1 MLSYNQYYEEI
12 SMTNMSNKFE
22 ADTGKILDIV
32 INSLYSEREIFLRE
46 LISNA
51 SDALDK
57 RKYLGLTDKNI
68 NNSSQAPEIKIEVNN
83 KDKILII
90 SDNGIGMNEDDLKSS
105 LGTIARSGT
114 KAFLEQIS
122 KNSKDKKTDMSMIG
136 QFGVGFYASFMV
148 ADSVEVVS
156 MKAGEDQG
164 WKWSSDGKSGFNL
177 EKTNKENVGTSI
189 TLKLKKDAKEFLE
202 ETRLQFIVRKYSDH
216 ISYPVKLF
224 EIDKKDAEEKTLN
237 EASALWTRP
246 AKEIKEEQYQEFFSH
261 IGAGFGKPLLTMH
274 NNTEGTISYTNLIC
288 IPSTRPFDLFNPDR
302 KSSLKLYINRVFITD
317 KCDALVPSY
326 LRFVKGLVDTQDID
340 LNVSREMLQNNPAVA
355 KISKSLVGKI
365 LKELKKVSEKNLDG
379 YENFWKEYG
388 AVLKEGLYEDAER
401 KETLLDLCRFSTN
414 ENDKPISLSEYLE
427 KMPDNQKDIYYISA
441 ETNAQALA
449 SPHLEGFKSKK
460 IPVLIMTDAIDQ
472 FWLPMIGSFKEKKFT
487 SITQG
492 KINLDDLNSKDKD
505 KKSDNKDQKEK
516 QDKEYVDLIAQ
527 LKVVLGEQV
536 KDIRLSSKL
545 TDSPVCLV
553 ADEGDMDIAMEQLMA
568 QRDTNYKGAP
578 RILEINGDHSL
589 IKNMKS
595 LISKKENNDLVN
607 DAGTLLFEQ
616 ARLMEGKMPADPA
629 QFSKIM
635 NQFLLK
641 AIPN

>member
-1 MLSYNQYYEEI
+1 MS
-12 SMTNMSNKFE
+12 NMSNQFE

-57 RKYLGLTDKNI
+57 RKYLSLTDKKI
-68 NNSSQAPEIKIEVNN
+68 AGSSEAPEIKIEINN
-83 KDKILII
+83 KEKTLTI
-90 SDNGIGMNEDDLKSS
+90 SDNGIGMNEEDLKSS

-122 KNSKDKKTDMSMIG
+122 KNSKEKKSDMSMIG

-148 ADSVEVVS
+148 ADNVQVVS
-156 MKAGEDQG
+156 KKAGEEQA
-164 WKWSSDGKSGFNL
+164 WKWFSDGKTGFNL
-177 EKTNKENVGTSI
+177 EKSNKDNIGTSI
-189 TLKLKKDAKEFLE
+189 TLSLKKDAKEFLG
-202 ETRLQFIVRKYSDH
+202 ETRVQFIVRKYSDH
-216 ISYPVKLF
+216 ISYPVKFL
-224 EIDKKDAEEKTLN
+224 EIDKKDAEVKTLN

-246 AKEIKEEQYQEFFSH
+246 TKEITEEQYQEFFSH
-261 IGAGFGKPLLTMH
+261 IGAGYGKPLLTMH
-274 NNTEGTISYTNLIC
+274 NNTEGTTSYTNLIC

-317 KCDALVPSY
+317 KCDALIPSY

-365 LKELKKVSEKNLDG
+365 IRELKKVSEKNKEG
-379 YENFWKEYG
+379 YNNFWKEYG

-401 KETLLDLCRFSTN
+401 KDNLLDLCRFSTN
-414 ENDKPISLSEYLE
+414 ESEDTISLAEYLE
-427 KMPDNQKDIYYISA
+427 KMPETQKDIYYIAA

-449 SPHLEGFKSKK
+449 SPHLEGFKSKN

-492 KINLDDLNSKDKD
+492 QINLDDLDAKTKD
-505 KKSDNKDQKEK
+505 KKPNDKEEKEK
-516 QDKEYVDLIAQ
+516 QDKQFVDLIAQ
-527 LKVVLGEQV
+527 LKVVLGDQV

-553 ADEGDMDIAMEQLMA
+553 ADDGDMDIAMEHLMA

-578 RILEINGDHSL
+578 RILEINGDHLL

-595 LISKKENNDLVN
+595 LIEKKDNNDLVS

-641 AIPN
+641 AIPV

>member
-1 MLSYNQYYEEI
+1 
-12 SMTNMSNKFE
+12 MTNMSNKFE

-46 LISNA
+46 LVSNA

-68 NNSSQAPEIKIEVNN
+68 NNSSDVSEIRIEVNN
-83 KDKILII
+83 KEKILTI
-90 SDNGIGMNEDDLKSS
+90 SDNGIGMNEEDLKSS

-114 KAFLEQIS
+114 KAFLEQVAS
-122 KNSKDKKTDMSMIG
+122 NTKDKKSDMSMIG

-156 MKAGEDQG
+156 KKAGEEQA
-164 WKWSSDGKSGFNL
+164 WKWSSDGKTGFDL
-177 EKTNKENVGTSI
+177 VKTDKETAGTSI

-202 ETRLQFIVRKYSDH
+202 ETRLQFVVRKYSDH
-216 ISYPVKLF
+216 ISYPVKLL

-246 AKEIKEEQYQEFFSH
+246 SKDITEEQYQEFFSH

-326 LRFVKGLVDTQDID
+326 LRFIKGLVDTQDID
-340 LNVSREMLQNNPAVA
+340 LNVSREMLQNNPAVS
-355 KISKSLVGKI
+355 KISKSLVGKV
-365 LKELKKVSEKNLDG
+365 LRELKKVSEKNIDG
-379 YENFWKEYG
+379 YKNFWKEYG

-414 ENDKPISLSEYLE
+414 ENDEIMSLSSYLE
-427 KMPDNQKDIYYISA
+427 KMTENQKDIYYISA
-441 ETNAQALA
+441 ETRSQALA
-449 SPHLEGFKSKK
+449 SPHLEGFKSKN

-472 FWLPMIGSFKEKKFT
+472 FWLPMIGSFKDKKFT

-492 KINLDDLNSKDKD
+492 QINLDDLDEKNKD
-505 KKSDNKDQKEK
+505 KKSENKDQKEK
-516 QDKEYVDLIAQ
+516 QGKEFVDLIAQ
-527 LKVVLGEQV
+527 MKVVLGEQV
-536 KDIRLSSKL
+536 KDIRLSSNL

-553 ADEGDMDIAMEQLMA
+553 ADDGDMDIAMEQLMA

-595 LISKKENNDLVN
+595 LLSKKENNDLVS

-616 ARLMEGKMPADPA
+616 ARLLEGKMPADPA

-641 AIPN
+641 AIPTQ

>member
-1 MLSYNQYYEEI
+1 
-12 SMTNMSNKFE
+12 MTNMNNKFE

-57 RKYLGLTDKNI
+57 RKYLGLTDKKI
-68 NNSSQAPEIKIEVNN
+68 ANSSETPEVIIEVDN
-83 KDKILII
+83 KEKTLTI
-90 SDNGIGMNEDDLKSS
+90 SDNGIGMNEEDLKSS

-122 KNSKDKKTDMSMIG
+122 KSNKDKKTDMSMIG

-148 ADSVEVVS
+148 ADDVEVIS
-156 MKAGEDQG
+156 KKAGNSQA
-164 WKWSSDGKSGFNL
+164 WKWSSDGKTGFNL
-177 EKTNKENVGTSI
+177 VKADKDNFGTSI
-189 TLKLKKDAKEFLE
+189 LLKLKKDAKEFLE

-216 ISYPVKLF
+216 ISYPVKLSQK
-224 EIDKKDAEEKTLN
+224 DKKDSEIKTLN

-246 AKEIKEEQYQEFFSH
+246 AKEIKDEQYQEFFSH

-317 KCDALVPSY
+317 KCDALIPSY
-326 LRFVKGLVDTQDID
+326 LRFIKGLVDTQDID

-365 LKELKKVSEKNLDG
+365 LRELKKVSEKDLDG
-379 YENFWKEYG
+379 YKNFWKEYG

-414 ENDKPISLSEYLE
+414 ESEDPISLSQYLE
-427 KMPDNQKDIYYISA
+427 KMPDTQKEIYYISA
-441 ETNAQALA
+441 ETSAQALA
-449 SPHLEGFKSKK
+449 SPHLEGFKSKN

-472 FWLPMIGSFKEKKFT
+472 FWLPMVGSFKEKKFT

-492 KINLDDLNSKDKD
+492 KINLDELDSKNKD
-505 KKSDNKDQKEK
+505 KKSNDYKDK

-527 LKVVLGEQV
+527 LKVVLGDQV

-568 QRDTNYKGAP
+568 QRDSNYKGAP

-595 LISKKENNDLVN
+595 LLSKKESNDLVS

-635 NQFLLK
+635 NQFFLK

>member
-1 MLSYNQYYEEI
+1 
-12 SMTNMSNKFE
+12 MTNMSNKFE

-46 LISNA
+46 LVSNA

-57 RKYLGLTDKNI
+57 RKYLGLTDKKI
-68 NNSSQAPEIKIEVNN
+68 NNSSDVSEIKIEVNN
-83 KDKILII
+83 KEKILTI
-90 SDNGIGMNEDDLKSS
+90 SDNGIGMNEEDLKSS

-114 KAFLEQIS
+114 KAFLEQVAG
-122 KNSKDKKTDMSMIG
+122 NTKDKKSDMSMIG

-156 MKAGEDQG
+156 KKAGEEQA
-164 WKWSSDGKSGFNL
+164 WKWSSDGKTGFDL
-177 EKTNKENVGTSI
+177 VKTDKETAGTSI

-202 ETRLQFIVRKYSDH
+202 ETRLQFVVRKYSDH
-216 ISYPVKLF
+216 ISYPVKLL

-246 AKEIKEEQYQEFFSH
+246 SKDITEEQYQEFFSH

-288 IPSTRPFDLFNPDR
+288 VPSTRPFDLFNPDR

-326 LRFVKGLVDTQDID
+326 LRFIKGLVDTQDID
-340 LNVSREMLQNNPAVA
+340 LNVSREMLQNNPAVS

-365 LKELKKVSEKNLDG
+365 LRELKKVSEKNVDG
-379 YENFWKEYG
+379 YKSFWKEYG

-414 ENDKPISLSEYLE
+414 ENDEIMSLSSYLE
-427 KMPDNQKDIYYISA
+427 KMPENQKDIYYISA
-441 ETNAQALA
+441 ETRSQALA
-449 SPHLEGFKSKK
+449 SPHLEGFKSKN

-472 FWLPMIGSFKEKKFT
+472 FWLPMIGSFKDKKFT

-492 KINLDDLNSKDKD
+492 QINLDDLD
-505 KKSDNKDQKEK
+505 KKNKDQKSENKDQKEK
-516 QDKEYVDLIAQ
+516 QDKEFVDLIAQ
-527 LKVVLGEQV
+527 MKVVLGEQV

-553 ADEGDMDIAMEQLMA
+553 ADDGDMDIAMEQLMA

-595 LISKKENNDLVN
+595 LLSKKENNDLVS

-616 ARLMEGKMPADPA
+616 ARLLEGKMPADPA

-635 NQFLLK
+635 NQFLIK
-641 AIPN
+641 AIPE

>member
-1 MLSYNQYYEEI
+1 
-12 SMTNMSNKFE
+12 MTNMSNKFE

-46 LISNA
+46 LVSNA

-57 RKYLGLTDKNI
+57 RKYLGLTDKKI
-68 NNSSQAPEIKIEVNN
+68 NNSSDVSEIKIEVNN
-83 KDKILII
+83 KEKILTI
-90 SDNGIGMNEDDLKSS
+90 SDNGIGMNEEDLKSS

-114 KAFLEQIS
+114 KAFLEQVAS
-122 KNSKDKKTDMSMIG
+122 NSKDKKSDMSMIG

-156 MKAGEDQG
+156 KKAGEEQA
-164 WKWSSDGKSGFNL
+164 WKWSSDGKTGFDL
-177 EKTNKENVGTSI
+177 VKTDKETAGTSI

-202 ETRLQFIVRKYSDH
+202 ETRLQFVVRKYSDH
-216 ISYPVKLF
+216 ISYPVKLL
-224 EIDKKDAEEKTLN
+224 EIDKKDAKEKTLN

-246 AKEIKEEQYQEFFSH
+246 SKDITEEQYQEFFSH

-326 LRFVKGLVDTQDID
+326 LRFIKGLVDTQDID
-340 LNVSREMLQNNPAVA
+340 LNVSREMLQNNPAVS

-365 LKELKKVSEKNLDG
+365 LRELKKVSEKNADG
-379 YENFWKEYG
+379 YKSFWKEYG

-414 ENDKPISLSEYLE
+414 ENDEIMSLSSYLE
-427 KMPDNQKDIYYISA
+427 KMPENQKDIYYISA
-441 ETNAQALA
+441 ETRSQALA
-449 SPHLEGFKSKK
+449 SPHLEGFKSKN

-472 FWLPMIGSFKEKKFT
+472 FWLPMIGSFKDKKFT

-492 KINLDDLNSKDKD
+492 QINLDDLDAKNKD
-505 KKSDNKDQKEK
+505 KKSDSKDQKEK
-516 QDKEYVDLIAQ
+516 QDKEFVDLIAQ
-527 LKVVLGEQV
+527 MKVVLGEQV

-553 ADEGDMDIAMEQLMA
+553 ADDGDMDIAMEQLMA

-595 LISKKENNDLVN
+595 LLSKKENNDLVS

-616 ARLMEGKMPADPA
+616 ARLLEGKMPADPS

-641 AIPN
+641 AIPE

>member
-1 MLSYNQYYEEI
+1 
-12 SMTNMSNKFE
+12 MTNMSNKFE

-46 LISNA
+46 LVSNA

-57 RKYLGLTDKNI
+57 RKYLGLTDKKI
-68 NNSSQAPEIKIEVNN
+68 NNSSDVSEIKIEVNN
-83 KDKILII
+83 KEKILTI
-90 SDNGIGMNEDDLKSS
+90 SDNGIGMNEEDLKSS

-114 KAFLEQIS
+114 KAFLEQVAS
-122 KNSKDKKTDMSMIG
+122 NSKDKKSDMSMIG

-148 ADSVEVVS
+148 ADNVEVVS
-156 MKAGEDQG
+156 KKAGEEQA
-164 WKWSSDGKSGFNL
+164 WKWSSDGKTGFDL
-177 EKTNKENVGTSI
+177 VKTDKETTGTSI

-202 ETRLQFIVRKYSDH
+202 ETRLQFVVRKYSDH
-216 ISYPVKLF
+216 ISYPVKLL

-246 AKEIKEEQYQEFFSH
+246 SKDITEEQYQEFFSH

-326 LRFVKGLVDTQDID
+326 LRFIKGLVDTQDID
-340 LNVSREMLQNNPAVA
+340 LNVSREMLQNNPAVS

-365 LKELKKVSEKNLDG
+365 LRELKKVSEKNIDG
-379 YENFWKEYG
+379 YKNFWKEYG

-401 KETLLDLCRFSTN
+401 KETLLDLSRFSTN
-414 ENDKPISLSEYLE
+414 EDDEIISLSSYLE
-427 KMPDNQKDIYYISA
+427 KMPENQKDIYYISA
-441 ETNAQALA
+441 ETRSQALA
-449 SPHLEGFKSKK
+449 SPHLEGFKSKN
-460 IPVLIMTDAIDQ
+460 IPILIMTDAIDQ
-472 FWLPMIGSFKEKKFT
+472 FWLPMIGSFKDKKFT

-492 KINLDDLNSKDKD
+492 QINLDDLDEKNKD
-505 KKSDNKDQKEK
+505 KKSDSKDQKEK
-516 QDKEYVDLIAQ
+516 QDKEFVDLIAQ
-527 LKVVLGEQV
+527 MKVVLGEQV

-553 ADEGDMDIAMEQLMA
+553 ADDGDMDIAMEQLMA

-595 LISKKENNDLVN
+595 LLSKKENND
-607 DAGTLLFEQ
+607 
-616 ARLMEGKMPADPA
+616 
-629 QFSKIM
+629 
-635 NQFLLK
+635 
-641 AIPN
+641 

>member
-1 MLSYNQYYEEI
+1 
-12 SMTNMSNKFE
+12 MTNMSNKFE

-46 LISNA
+46 LVSNS

-57 RKYLGLTDKNI
+57 RKYLGLTDKKI
-68 NNSSQAPEIKIEVNN
+68 NNSSDASEIKIEVNN
-83 KDKILII
+83 KEKTLTI
-90 SDNGIGMNEDDLKSS
+90 SDNGIGMSEEDLKSS

-114 KAFLEQIS
+114 KAFLEQVAT
-122 KNSKDKKTDMSMIG
+122 NTKDKKSDMSMIG

-148 ADSVEVVS
+148 ADSVIVIS
-156 MKAGEDQG
+156 KKAGDEQA
-164 WKWSSDGKSGFNL
+164 WKWTSDGKTGFDL
-177 EKTNKENVGTSI
+177 EKADKDTAGTSI

-224 EIDKKDAEEKTLN
+224 EVDKKDAEEKTLN

-246 AKEIKEEQYQEFFSH
+246 AKDIKEEQYQEFFSH

-326 LRFVKGLVDTQDID
+326 LRFIKGLVDTQDID

-365 LKELKKVSEKNLDG
+365 LRELKKVSEKNADG
-379 YENFWKEYG
+379 YKDFWKEYG

-414 ENDKPISLSEYLE
+414 ENDEIISLSSYLE
-427 KMPDNQKDIYYISA
+427 KMPETQKDIYYISA
-441 ETNAQALA
+441 ETRSQALA
-449 SPHLEGFKSKK
+449 SPHLEGFKSKN
-460 IPVLIMTDAIDQ
+460 IPILIMTDAIDQ
-472 FWLPMIGSFKEKKFT
+472 FWLPMIGSFKDKKFT

-492 KINLDDLNSKDKD
+492 QINLDELDETNKD
-505 KKSDNKDQKEK
+505 KKSVSKEQKEK
-516 QDKEYVDLIAQ
+516 QDKEFIDLIAQ
-527 LKVVLGEQV
+527 MKVVLGEQV

-553 ADEGDMDIAMEQLMA
+553 ADDGDMDIAMEQLMA

-595 LISKKENNDLVN
+595 LLSKKENNDLVS

-616 ARLMEGKMPADPA
+616 ARLLEGKMPADPA

-641 AIPN
+641 AIPE

>member
-1 MLSYNQYYEEI
+1 
-12 SMTNMSNKFE
+12 MSNMEKKFE

-32 INSLYSEREIFLRE
+32 INSLYSEREIFVRE

-51 SDALDK
+51 SDAIDK
-57 RKYLGLTDKNI
+57 KKYLALTNKSI
-68 NNSSQAPEIKIEVNN
+68 NDTSDPFEIKIEVNSKEN
-83 KDKILII
+83 TIKI
-90 SDNGIGMNEDDLKSS
+90 SDNGIGMDQEDLINS

-114 KAFLEQIS
+114 KAFLEQFN
-122 KNSKDKKTDMSMIG
+122 KSKDDKKEDVNLIG

-148 ADSVEVVS
+148 ADKVEVLS
-156 MKAGEDQG
+156 KKAGTDKS
-164 WKWSSDGKSGFNL
+164 WKWISDGKSGYNI
-177 EKTNKENVGTSI
+177 EKSDKKNSGTELI
-189 TLKLKKDAKEFLE
+189 LHLKKDAKEFLE
-202 ETRLQFIVRKYSDH
+202 GTRIQFVVRKYSDH
-216 ISYPVKLF
+216 ISYPVKML
-224 EIDKKDAEEKTLN
+224 EVSKKDAKEETIN
-237 EASALWTRP
+237 EASALWTRAP
-246 AKEIKEEQYQEFFSH
+246 KDIKEKQYEDFFSH

-317 KCDALVPSY
+317 KCDALIPSY
-326 LRFVKGLVDTQDID
+326 LRFIKGLVDTQDID

-365 LKELKKVSEKNLDG
+365 LRELKKVSEKDLDG
-379 YENFWKEYG
+379 YKNFWKEYG

-414 ENDKPISLSEYLE
+414 ESEDPISLSQYLE
-427 KMPDNQKDIYYISA
+427 KMPDTQKEIYYISA
-441 ETNAQALA
+441 ETSAQALA
-449 SPHLEGFKSKK
+449 SPHLEGFKSKN

-472 FWLPMIGSFKEKKFT
+472 FWLPMVGSFKEKKFT

-492 KINLDDLNSKDKD
+492 KINLDELDSKNKD
-505 KKSDNKDQKEK
+505 KKNKSNDDKDK

-527 LKVVLGEQV
+527 LKIVLGDQV

-568 QRDTNYKGAP
+568 QRDSNYKGAP

-595 LISKKENNDLVN
+595 LLSKKESNDLVS

>member
-1 MLSYNQYYEEI
+1 MS
-12 SMTNMSNKFE
+12 NMSNQFE

-57 RKYLGLTDKNI
+57 RKYLSLTDKKI
-68 NNSSQAPEIKIEVNN
+68 AGSSEAPEIKIEINN
-83 KDKILII
+83 KEKTLTI
-90 SDNGIGMNEDDLKSS
+90 SDNGIGMNEEDLKSS

-122 KNSKDKKTDMSMIG
+122 KNSKEKKSDMSMIG

-148 ADSVEVVS
+148 ADNVEVVS
-156 MKAGEDQG
+156 KKAGEEQA
-164 WKWSSDGKSGFNL
+164 WKWFSNGKTGFNL
-177 EKTNKENVGTSI
+177 EKSNKDNIGTSI
-189 TLKLKKDAKEFLE
+189 TLSLKKDAKEFLG
-202 ETRLQFIVRKYSDH
+202 ETRVQFIVRKYSDH
-216 ISYPVKLF
+216 ISYPVKFL
-224 EIDKKDAEEKTLN
+224 EIDKKDAEVKTLN

-246 AKEIKEEQYQEFFSH
+246 TKEITEEQYQEFFSH
-261 IGAGFGKPLLTMH
+261 IGAGYGKPLLTMH
-274 NNTEGTISYTNLIC
+274 NNTEGTTSYTNLIC

-317 KCDALVPSY
+317 KCDALIPSY

-365 LKELKKVSEKNLDG
+365 IRELKKVSEKNKEG
-379 YENFWKEYG
+379 YNNFWKEYG

-401 KETLLDLCRFSTN
+401 KDNLLDLCRFSTN
-414 ENDKPISLSEYLE
+414 ESEDTISLAEYLE
-427 KMPDNQKDIYYISA
+427 KMPETQKDIYYIAA

-449 SPHLEGFKSKK
+449 SPHLEGFKSKN

-492 KINLDDLNSKDKD
+492 QINLDDLDAKTKD
-505 KKSDNKDQKEK
+505 KKPNDKEEKEK
-516 QDKEYVDLIAQ
+516 QDKQFVDLIAQ
-527 LKVVLGEQV
+527 LKVVLGDQV

-553 ADEGDMDIAMEQLMA
+553 ADDGDMDIAMEHLMA

-578 RILEINGDHSL
+578 RILEINGDHLL

-595 LISKKENNDLVN
+595 LIEKKDNNDLVS

-641 AIPN
+641 AIPV

>member
-1 MLSYNQYYEEI
+1 
-12 SMTNMSNKFE
+12 MTDMSNKFE

-46 LISNA
+46 LVSNA

-57 RKYLGLTDKNI
+57 RKYLGLTDKKI
-68 NNSSQAPEIKIEVNN
+68 NNSSESSEIKIRVSSKE
-83 KDKILII
+83 KTLTI
-90 SDNGIGMNEDDLKSS
+90 SDNGIGMNEEDLKSS

-114 KAFLEQIS
+114 KAFLEQMS
-122 KNSKDKKTDMSMIG
+122 ASSKDKKPDMSLIG

-148 ADSVEVVS
+148 ADSVEVLS
-156 MKAGEDQG
+156 KKAGEEDA
-164 WKWSSDGKSGFNL
+164 WKWSSDGKTGFNL
-177 EKTNKENVGTSI
+177 EKVSKEKVGTSI
-189 TLKLKKDAKEFLE
+189 TLFLKKDAKEFLE

-216 ISYPVKLF
+216 ISFPVKFF
-224 EIDKKDAEEKTLN
+224 EIDKKDAEEKVLN

-261 IGAGFGKPLLTMH
+261 IGAGFGKPLITMH
-274 NNTEGTISYTNLIC
+274 NKTEGTISYTNLIC

-365 LKELKKVSEKNLDG
+365 LRELKKVSEKNLDG
-379 YENFWKEYG
+379 YKDFWKEYG

-401 KETLLDLCRFSTN
+401 KEALLDLCRFSTN
-414 ENDKPISLSEYLE
+414 ENESIISLSQYLE
-427 KMPDNQKDIYYISA
+427 KMPETQKDIYYISS
-441 ETNAQALA
+441 ETSAQALA
-449 SPHLEGFKSKK
+449 SPHLEGFKSKN

-472 FWLPMIGSFKEKKFT
+472 FWLPMIGSFKDKKFT

-492 KINLDDLNSKDKD
+492 QINLDELDEKDKE
-505 KKSDNKDQKEK
+505 KNTENKDQKEK
-516 QDKEYVDLIAQ
+516 QDKEFVDLIAQ
-527 LKVVLGEQV
+527 MKIVLGDQV

-553 ADEGDMDIAMEQLMA
+553 ADDGDMDIAMEQLMA
-568 QRDTNYKGAP
+568 QRDTNYQGAP

-595 LISKKENNDLVN
+595 LLGKKENNELVS

-616 ARLMEGKMPADPA
+616 ARLMEGKMPSDPA

-641 AIPN
+641 VILD

>member
-1 MLSYNQYYEEI
+1 
-12 SMTNMSNKFE
+12 MTNMSNKFE

-46 LISNA
+46 LVSNA

-57 RKYLGLTDKNI
+57 RKYLGLTDKKI
-68 NNSSQAPEIKIEVNN
+68 NNSSDASEIKIEVNN
-83 KDKILII
+83 KEKILTI
-90 SDNGIGMNEDDLKSS
+90 SDNGIGMNEEDLKSS

-114 KAFLEQIS
+114 KAFLEQVAG
-122 KNSKDKKTDMSMIG
+122 NTKDKKADMSMIG

-156 MKAGEDQG
+156 KKAGEEQA
-164 WKWSSDGKSGFNL
+164 WKWSSDGKTGFDL
-177 EKTNKENVGTSI
+177 EKTDKETAGTSI

-202 ETRLQFIVRKYSDH
+202 ETRLQFVVRKYSDH
-216 ISYPVKLF
+216 ISYPVKLL

-246 AKEIKEEQYQEFFSH
+246 SKDITEEQYQEFFSH

-326 LRFVKGLVDTQDID
+326 LRFIKGLVDTQDID
-340 LNVSREMLQNNPAVA
+340 LNVSREMLQNNPAVS

-365 LKELKKVSEKNLDG
+365 LRELKKVSEKNVDG
-379 YENFWKEYG
+379 YKNFWKEYG

-401 KETLLDLCRFSTN
+401 KETLLDLCRFSSN
-414 ENDKPISLSEYLE
+414 ENDEIMSLSSYLD
-427 KMPDNQKDIYYISA
+427 KMPENQKEIYYISA
-441 ETNAQALA
+441 ETRSQALA
-449 SPHLEGFKSKK
+449 SPHLEGFKSKN

-472 FWLPMIGSFKEKKFT
+472 FWLPMIGSFKDKKFT

-492 KINLDDLNSKDKD
+492 QINLDDLDEKNKD
-505 KKSDNKDQKEK
+505 KKSENKDQKEK
-516 QDKEYVDLIAQ
+516 QDKEFVDLIAQ
-527 LKVVLGEQV
+527 MKVVLGEQV

-553 ADEGDMDIAMEQLMA
+553 ADDGDMDIAMEQLMA

-595 LISKKENNDLVN
+595 LLSKKENNDLVS

-616 ARLMEGKMPADPA
+616 ARLLEGKMPADPA

-641 AIPN
+641 AIPE

>member
-1 MLSYNQYYEEI
+1 
-12 SMTNMSNKFE
+12 MTNMSNKFE

-46 LISNA
+46 LVSNA

-57 RKYLGLTDKNI
+57 RKYLGLTDKKI
-68 NNSSQAPEIKIEVNN
+68 NNSSDASEIKIEVNN
-83 KDKILII
+83 KEKILTI
-90 SDNGIGMNEDDLKSS
+90 SDNGIGMNEEDLKSS

-114 KAFLEQIS
+114 KAFLEQVAG
-122 KNSKDKKTDMSMIG
+122 NTKDKKADMSMIG

-156 MKAGEDQG
+156 KKAGEEQA
-164 WKWSSDGKSGFNL
+164 WKWSSDGKTGFDL
-177 EKTNKENVGTSI
+177 EKTDKETAGTSI

-202 ETRLQFIVRKYSDH
+202 ETRLQFVVRKYSDH
-216 ISYPVKLF
+216 ISYPVKLL

-237 EASALWTRP
+237 EASALWTRSS
-246 AKEIKEEQYQEFFSH
+246 KDITEEQYQEFFSH

-326 LRFVKGLVDTQDID
+326 LRFIKGLVDTQDID
-340 LNVSREMLQNNPAVA
+340 LNVSREMLQNNPAVS

-365 LKELKKVSEKNLDG
+365 LREIKKVSEKNVDG
-379 YENFWKEYG
+379 YKNFWKEYG

-414 ENDKPISLSEYLE
+414 ENDEIMSLSSYLE
-427 KMPDNQKDIYYISA
+427 KMPENQKDIYYISA
-441 ETNAQALA
+441 ETRSQALA
-449 SPHLEGFKSKK
+449 SPHLEGFKSKN

-472 FWLPMIGSFKEKKFT
+472 FWLPMIGSFKDKKFT

-492 KINLDDLNSKDKD
+492 QINLDDLDEKNKD
-505 KKSDNKDQKEK
+505 KKSESKDQKEK

-527 LKVVLGEQV
+527 MKVVLGEHV

-553 ADEGDMDIAMEQLMA
+553 ADDGDMDIAMEQLMA

-595 LISKKENNDLVN
+595 LLSKKENNDLVS

-616 ARLMEGKMPADPA
+616 ARLLEGKMPADPA

-641 AIPN
+641 AIPE

>member
-1 MLSYNQYYEEI
+1 
-12 SMTNMSNKFE
+12 MTNMSNKFE

-46 LISNA
+46 LVSNA

-57 RKYLGLTDKNI
+57 RKYLGLTNKKID
-68 NNSSQAPEIKIEVNN
+68 NSSATSEIKIEVNS
-83 KDKILII
+83 KEKTLII
-90 SDNGIGMNEDDLKSS
+90 SDNGIGMNEEDLKSS

-114 KAFLEQIS
+114 KAFLEQMS
-122 KNSKDKKTDMSMIG
+122 ESNKEKKPDMSLIG

-148 ADSVEVVS
+148 ADSVEVLS
-156 MKAGEDQG
+156 KKAGEEDA
-164 WKWSSDGKSGFNL
+164 WKWTSDGKTGFDL
-177 EKTNKENVGTSI
+177 EKTVKEDVGTSI
-189 TLKLKKDAKEFLE
+189 KLNLKKDAKEFLE

-216 ISYPVKLF
+216 ISFPVKLI
-224 EIDKKDAEEKTLN
+224 EIDKKDAEEKILN

-274 NNTEGTISYTNLIC
+274 NKTEGTISYTNLIC

-340 LNVSREMLQNNPAVA
+340 LNVSREMLQNNPAVT
-355 KISKSLVGKI
+355 KISKSLVGKV
-365 LKELKKVSEKNLDG
+365 LRELKKVSEKNIDG
-379 YENFWKEYG
+379 YKEFWKEYG
-388 AVLKEGLYEDAER
+388 AVLKEGLYEDIER
-401 KETLLDLCRFSTN
+401 KETLLDLCRFSSN
-414 ENDKPISLSEYLE
+414 ESEDVVSLTEYLE
-427 KMPDNQKDIYYISA
+427 KMPESQKDIYYISS
-441 ETNAQALA
+441 ETRAQALA
-449 SPHLEGFKSKK
+449 SPHLEGFKSKN

-472 FWLPMIGSFKEKKFT
+472 FWLPMIGSFKDKKFI

-492 KINLDDLNSKDKD
+492 QINLDDLDEKNKDKD
-505 KKSDNKDQKEK
+505 IENKEQKEK
-516 QDKEYVDLIAQ
+516 QDKEFVDLIAQ
-527 LKVVLGEQV
+527 MKVALGEQV

-553 ADEGDMDIAMEQLMA
+553 ADDGDMDIAMEQLMA

-595 LISKKENNDLVN
+595 LLSKKENNDLVS

-616 ARLMEGKMPADPA
+616 ARLMEGKMPSDPA

-641 AIPN
+641 VIPE

>member
-1 MLSYNQYYEEI
+1 
-12 SMTNMSNKFE
+12 MTNMNNKFE

-46 LISNA
+46 LISNS

-57 RKYLGLTDKNI
+57 RKYLGLTDKKI
-68 NNSSQAPEIKIEVNN
+68 ADSSETAEIIIEVNN
-83 KDKILII
+83 KEKTLTI
-90 SDNGIGMNEDDLKSS
+90 SDNGIGMNEEDLKSS

-122 KNSKDKKTDMSMIG
+122 KNTKDKQTDMSMIG

-148 ADSVEVVS
+148 ADSVEVLS
-156 MKAGEDQG
+156 RKAGDSEA
-164 WKWSSDGKSGFNL
+164 WKWSSDGKNGFNL
-177 EKTNKENVGTSI
+177 EKSEKEKSGTSI
-189 TLKLKKDAKEFLE
+189 LLRLKKDAKEFLD
-202 ETRLQFIVRKYSDH
+202 ETRLQFVVRKYSDH
-216 ISYPVKLF
+216 ISYPVKLNQ
-224 EIDKKDAEEKTLN
+224 IDKKDAEIKTLN

-246 AKEIKEEQYQEFFSH
+246 SKEIKDEQYQEFFSH

-317 KCDALVPSY
+317 KCDALIPSY
-326 LRFVKGLVDTQDID
+326 LRFIKGLVDTQDID

-365 LKELKKVSEKNLDG
+365 LRELKKVSEKDLDG
-379 YENFWKEYG
+379 YKNFWKEYG

-401 KETLLDLCRFSTN
+401 KEALLDLCRFTTN
-414 ENDKPISLSEYLE
+414 ESEDPISLSQYLE
-427 KMPDNQKDIYYISA
+427 KMPENQKDIYYISA
-441 ETNAQALA
+441 ETSAQALA
-449 SPHLEGFKSKK
+449 SPHLEGFKSKNV
-460 IPVLIMTDAIDQ
+460 PVLIMTDAIDQ
-472 FWLPMIGSFKEKKFT
+472 FWLPMVGSFKEKKFT

-492 KINLDDLNSKDKD
+492 KINLDELDEKSKNKDKD
-505 KKSDNKDQKEK
+505 KKENKEK
-516 QDKEYVDLIAQ
+516 QDKEFVDLIAQ
-527 LKVVLGEQV
+527 LKVVLGDKV

-553 ADEGDMDIAMEQLMA
+553 ADEGDMDIAMEHLMA
-568 QRDTNYKGAP
+568 QRDSNYKGAP

-595 LISKKENNDLVN
+595 LLSKKDNNGLVS

>member
-1 MLSYNQYYEEI
+1 MS
-12 SMTNMSNKFE
+12 NMSNQFE

-57 RKYLGLTDKNI
+57 RKYLSLTDKKI
-68 NNSSQAPEIKIEVNN
+68 AGSSEAPEIKIEINN
-83 KDKILII
+83 KEKTLTI
-90 SDNGIGMNEDDLKSS
+90 SDNGIGMNEEDLKSS

-122 KNSKDKKTDMSMIG
+122 KNSKEKKSDMSMIG

-148 ADSVEVVS
+148 ADNVEVVS
-156 MKAGEDQG
+156 KKAGEEQA
-164 WKWSSDGKSGFNL
+164 WKWFSDGKTGFNL
-177 EKTNKENVGTSI
+177 EKSNKDNIGTSI
-189 TLKLKKDAKEFLE
+189 TLSLKKDAKEFLG
-202 ETRLQFIVRKYSDH
+202 ETRVQFIVRKYSDH
-216 ISYPVKLF
+216 ISYPVKFL
-224 EIDKKDAEEKTLN
+224 EIDKKDAEVKTLN

-246 AKEIKEEQYQEFFSH
+246 TKEITEEQYQEFFSH
-261 IGAGFGKPLLTMH
+261 IGAGYGKPLLTMH
-274 NNTEGTISYTNLIC
+274 NNTEGTTSYTNLIC

-317 KCDALVPSY
+317 KCDALIPSY

-365 LKELKKVSEKNLDG
+365 IRELKKVSEKNKEG
-379 YENFWKEYG
+379 YNNFWKEYG

-401 KETLLDLCRFSTN
+401 KDNLLDLCRFSTN
-414 ENDKPISLSEYLE
+414 ESEDTISLAEYLE
-427 KMPDNQKDIYYISA
+427 KMPETQKDIYYIAA

-449 SPHLEGFKSKK
+449 SPHLEGFKSKN

-492 KINLDDLNSKDKD
+492 QINLDDLDAKTKD
-505 KKSDNKDQKEK
+505 KKPNDKEEKEK
-516 QDKEYVDLIAQ
+516 QDKQFVDLIAQ
-527 LKVVLGEQV
+527 LKVVLGDQV

-553 ADEGDMDIAMEQLMA
+553 ADDGDMDIAMEHLMA

-578 RILEINGDHSL
+578 RILEINGDHLL

-595 LISKKENNDLVN
+595 LIEKKDNNDLVS

-629 QFSKIM
+629 KFSKIM

-641 AIPN
+641 AIPV

>member
-1 MLSYNQYYEEI
+1 
-12 SMTNMSNKFE
+12 MTDMSNKFE

-46 LISNA
+46 LVSNA

-57 RKYLGLTDKNI
+57 RKYLGLTDKKI
-68 NNSSQAPEIKIEVNN
+68 NDSSESSEIKIRVSSKE
-83 KDKILII
+83 KTLTI
-90 SDNGIGMNEDDLKSS
+90 SDNGIGMNEEDLKSS

-114 KAFLEQIS
+114 KAFLEQMS
-122 KNSKDKKTDMSMIG
+122 ASSKDKKPDMSLIG

-148 ADSVEVVS
+148 ADSVEVLS
-156 MKAGEDQG
+156 KKAGEEDG
-164 WKWSSDGKSGFNL
+164 WKWSSDGKTGFNL
-177 EKTNKENVGTSI
+177 EKVSKEKVGTSI
-189 TLKLKKDAKEFLE
+189 TLYLKKDAKEFLE

-216 ISYPVKLF
+216 ISFPVKFF
-224 EIDKKDAEEKTLN
+224 ETDKKDAEEKVLN

-261 IGAGFGKPLLTMH
+261 IGAGFGKPLITMH
-274 NNTEGTISYTNLIC
+274 NKTEGTISYTNLIC

-365 LKELKKVSEKNLDG
+365 LRELKKVSEKNLDG
-379 YENFWKEYG
+379 YKDFWKEYG

-401 KETLLDLCRFSTN
+401 KEALLDLCRFSTN
-414 ENDKPISLSEYLE
+414 ENESIISLSQYLE
-427 KMPDNQKDIYYISA
+427 KMPETQKDIYYISS
-441 ETNAQALA
+441 ETSAQALA
-449 SPHLEGFKSKK
+449 SPHLEGFKSKN

-472 FWLPMIGSFKEKKFT
+472 FWLPMIGSFKDKKFT

-492 KINLDDLNSKDKD
+492 QINLDELDEKDKE
-505 KKSDNKDQKEK
+505 KNTENKDQKEK
-516 QDKEYVDLIAQ
+516 QDKEFVDLIAQ
-527 LKVVLGEQV
+527 MKIVLGDQV

-553 ADEGDMDIAMEQLMA
+553 ADDGDMDIAMEQLMA
-568 QRDTNYKGAP
+568 QRDTNYQGAP

-595 LISKKENNDLVN
+595 LLGKKENNELVS

-616 ARLMEGKMPADPA
+616 ARLMEGKMPSDPA

-641 AIPN
+641 VIPD

>member
-1 MLSYNQYYEEI
+1 
-12 SMTNMSNKFE
+12 MTNMSNKFE

-46 LISNA
+46 LVSNA

-57 RKYLGLTDKNI
+57 RKYLGLTDKKI
-68 NNSSQAPEIKIEVNN
+68 NNSSDASEIKIEVNN
-83 KDKILII
+83 KEKILTI
-90 SDNGIGMNEDDLKSS
+90 SDNGIGMNEEDLKSS

-114 KAFLEQIS
+114 KAFLEQVAG
-122 KNSKDKKTDMSMIG
+122 NTKDKKADMSMIG

-156 MKAGEDQG
+156 KKAGEEQA
-164 WKWSSDGKSGFNL
+164 WKWSSDGKTGFDL
-177 EKTNKENVGTSI
+177 VETDKETAGTSI
-189 TLKLKKDAKEFLE
+189 TLKLKKDAKEFLD
-202 ETRLQFIVRKYSDH
+202 ETRLQFVVRKYSDH
-216 ISYPVKLF
+216 ISYPVKLL

-246 AKEIKEEQYQEFFSH
+246 SKDITEEQYQEFFSH

-326 LRFVKGLVDTQDID
+326 LRFIKGLVDTQDID
-340 LNVSREMLQNNPAVA
+340 LNVSREMLQNNPAVS

-365 LKELKKVSEKNLDG
+365 LREIKKVSEKNVDG
-379 YENFWKEYG
+379 YKNFWKEYG

-414 ENDKPISLSEYLE
+414 ENDEIMSLSSYLE
-427 KMPDNQKDIYYISA
+427 KMPENQKDIYYISA
-441 ETNAQALA
+441 ETRSQALA
-449 SPHLEGFKSKK
+449 SPHLEGFKSKN

-472 FWLPMIGSFKEKKFT
+472 FWLPMIGSFKDKKFT

-492 KINLDDLNSKDKD
+492 QINLDDLDEKNKD
-505 KKSDNKDQKEK
+505 KKSESKDQKEK

-527 LKVVLGEQV
+527 MKVVLGEHV

-553 ADEGDMDIAMEQLMA
+553 ADDGDMDIAMEQLMA

-595 LISKKENNDLVN
+595 LLSKKENNDLVS

-616 ARLMEGKMPADPA
+616 ARLLEGKMPADSA

-641 AIPN
+641 AIPE

>member
-1 MLSYNQYYEEI
+1 
-12 SMTNMSNKFE
+12 MTNMSNKFE

-46 LISNA
+46 LVSNA

-57 RKYLGLTDKNI
+57 RKYLGLTDKKI
-68 NNSSQAPEIKIEVNN
+68 NNSSDVSEIKIEVNN
-83 KDKILII
+83 KEKILTI
-90 SDNGIGMNEDDLKSS
+90 SDNGIGMNEEDLKSS

-114 KAFLEQIS
+114 KAFLEQVAS
-122 KNSKDKKTDMSMIG
+122 NSKDKKSDMSMIG

-156 MKAGEDQG
+156 KKAGEEQA
-164 WKWSSDGKSGFNL
+164 WKWSSDGKTGFDL
-177 EKTNKENVGTSI
+177 VKTDKETAGTSI
-189 TLKLKKDAKEFLE
+189 TLKLKKDAKEFLD
-202 ETRLQFIVRKYSDH
+202 ETRLQFVVRKYSDH
-216 ISYPVKLF
+216 ISYPVKLL

-246 AKEIKEEQYQEFFSH
+246 SKDITEEQYQEFFSH

-326 LRFVKGLVDTQDID
+326 LRFIKGLVDTQDID
-340 LNVSREMLQNNPAVA
+340 LNVSREMLQNNPAVS

-365 LKELKKVSEKNLDG
+365 LRELKKVSEKNVDG
-379 YENFWKEYG
+379 YKSFWKEYG

-414 ENDKPISLSEYLE
+414 ENDEIMSLSSYLE
-427 KMPDNQKDIYYISA
+427 KMPENQKDIYYISA
-441 ETNAQALA
+441 ETRSQALA
-449 SPHLEGFKSKK
+449 SPHLEGFKSKN

-472 FWLPMIGSFKEKKFT
+472 FWLPMIGSFKDKKFT

-492 KINLDDLNSKDKD
+492 QINLDDLDGKNKD
-505 KKSDNKDQKEK
+505 KKSDSKDQKEK
-516 QDKEYVDLIAQ
+516 QDKEFVDLIAQ
-527 LKVVLGEQV
+527 MKVVLGEQV

-553 ADEGDMDIAMEQLMA
+553 ADDGDMDIAMEQLMA

-595 LISKKENNDLVN
+595 LLSKKENNDLVS

-616 ARLMEGKMPADPA
+616 ARLLEGKMPADPA

-641 AIPN
+641 AIPE

>member
-1 MLSYNQYYEEI
+1 
-12 SMTNMSNKFE
+12 MTNMSNKFE

-46 LISNA
+46 LVSNA

-57 RKYLGLTDKNI
+57 RKYLGLTNKKID
-68 NNSSQAPEIKIEVNN
+68 NSSAMSEIKIEVNS
-83 KDKILII
+83 KEKTLTI
-90 SDNGIGMNEDDLKSS
+90 SDNGIGMNEEDLKSS

-114 KAFLEQIS
+114 KAFLEQMS
-122 KNSKDKKTDMSMIG
+122 ESTKEKKPDMSLIG

-148 ADSVEVVS
+148 ADNVEVLS
-156 MKAGEDQG
+156 KKAGEEDA
-164 WKWSSDGKSGFNL
+164 WKWTSDGKTGFNL
-177 EKTNKENVGTSI
+177 EKTIKEDAGTSVK
-189 TLKLKKDAKEFLE
+189 LNLKKDAKEFLE

-216 ISYPVKLF
+216 ISFPVKLI
-224 EIDKKDAEEKTLN
+224 EIDKKDAEEKILN

-274 NNTEGTISYTNLIC
+274 NKTEGTISYTNLIC

-302 KSSLKLYINRVFITD
+302 KSSLKLYIHRVFITD

-340 LNVSREMLQNNPAVA
+340 LNVSREMLQNNPAVT

-365 LKELKKVSEKNLDG
+365 LRELKKVSEKNIDG
-379 YENFWKEYG
+379 YKEFWKEYG
-388 AVLKEGLYEDAER
+388 AVLKEGLYEDVER
-401 KETLLDLCRFSTN
+401 KETLLDLCRFSSN
-414 ENDKPISLSEYLE
+414 ESEDVVSLTEYLDKIPE
-427 KMPDNQKDIYYISA
+427 SQKDIYYISS
-441 ETNAQALA
+441 ETRAQAIA

-472 FWLPMIGSFKEKKFT
+472 FWLPMIGSFKDKKFI

-492 KINLDDLNSKDKD
+492 QINLDDLDEKNKDKD
-505 KKSDNKDQKEK
+505 IENKEQKEK
-516 QDKEYVDLIAQ
+516 QDKEFVDLIAQ
-527 LKVVLGEQV
+527 MKVVLGEQV

-553 ADEGDMDIAMEQLMA
+553 ADDGDMDIAMEQLMA

-595 LISKKENNDLVN
+595 LLSKKENNDLVS

-616 ARLMEGKMPADPA
+616 ARLMEGKMPSDPA

-641 AIPN
+641 VIPE

>member
-1 MLSYNQYYEEI
+1 
-12 SMTNMSNKFE
+12 MTNMSNKFE

-46 LISNA
+46 LVSNA

-57 RKYLGLTDKNI
+57 RKYLGLTDKKI
-68 NNSSQAPEIKIEVNN
+68 NNSSDVSEIKIEVNN
-83 KDKILII
+83 KEKILTI
-90 SDNGIGMNEDDLKSS
+90 SDNGIGMNEEDLKSS

-114 KAFLEQIS
+114 KAFLEQVAS
-122 KNSKDKKTDMSMIG
+122 NSKDKKSDMSMIG

-156 MKAGEDQG
+156 KKAGEEQA
-164 WKWSSDGKSGFNL
+164 WKWSSDGKTGFDL
-177 EKTNKENVGTSI
+177 VKTDKETAGTSI

-202 ETRLQFIVRKYSDH
+202 ETRLQFVVRKYSDH
-216 ISYPVKLF
+216 ISYPVKLL
-224 EIDKKDAEEKTLN
+224 EIDKKDAKEKTLN

-246 AKEIKEEQYQEFFSH
+246 SKDITEEQYQEFFSH

-326 LRFVKGLVDTQDID
+326 LRFIKGLVDTQDID
-340 LNVSREMLQNNPAVA
+340 LNVSREMLQNNPAVS

-365 LKELKKVSEKNLDG
+365 LRELKKVSEKNVDG
-379 YENFWKEYG
+379 YKSFWKEYG

-414 ENDKPISLSEYLE
+414 ENDEIMSLSSYLE
-427 KMPDNQKDIYYISA
+427 KMPENQKDIYYISA
-441 ETNAQALA
+441 ETRSQALA
-449 SPHLEGFKSKK
+449 SPHLEGFKSKN

-472 FWLPMIGSFKEKKFT
+472 FWLPMIGSFKDKKFT

-492 KINLDDLNSKDKD
+492 QINLDDLDEKNKD
-505 KKSDNKDQKEK
+505 KKSDSKDQKEK
-516 QDKEYVDLIAQ
+516 QDKEFVDLIAQ
-527 LKVVLGEQV
+527 MKVVLGEQV

-553 ADEGDMDIAMEQLMA
+553 ADDGDMDIAMEQLMA

-595 LISKKENNDLVN
+595 LLSKKENNDLVS

-616 ARLMEGKMPADPA
+616 ARLLEGKMPADPA

-641 AIPN
+641 AIPE

>member
-1 MLSYNQYYEEI
+1 
-12 SMTNMSNKFE
+12 MTNMSNKFE

-46 LISNA
+46 LVSNA

-57 RKYLGLTDKNI
+57 RKYLGLTNKKID
-68 NNSSQAPEIKIEVNN
+68 NSSATSEIKIEVNS
-83 KDKILII
+83 KEKTLTI
-90 SDNGIGMNEDDLKSS
+90 SDNGIGMNEEDLKSS

-114 KAFLEQIS
+114 KAFLEQMSESS
-122 KNSKDKKTDMSMIG
+122 KEKKPDMSLIG

-148 ADSVEVVS
+148 ADSVEVLS
-156 MKAGEDQG
+156 KKAGEEDA
-164 WKWSSDGKSGFNL
+164 WKWTSDGKTGFDL
-177 EKTNKENVGTSI
+177 EKTIKEDAGTSI
-189 TLKLKKDAKEFLE
+189 KLNLKKDAKEFLE

-216 ISYPVKLF
+216 ISFPVKLI
-224 EIDKKDAEEKTLN
+224 EIDKKDAEEKILN

-246 AKEIKEEQYQEFFSH
+246 AKEIKEEQYQEFFSTY
-261 IGAGFGKPLLTMH
+261 GAGFGKPLLTMH
-274 NNTEGTISYTNLIC
+274 NKTEGTISYTNLIC

-340 LNVSREMLQNNPAVA
+340 LNVSREMLQNNPAVT
-355 KISKSLVGKI
+355 KISKSLVGKV
-365 LKELKKVSEKNLDG
+365 LRELKKVSEKNIDG
-379 YENFWKEYG
+379 YKEFWKEYG
-388 AVLKEGLYEDAER
+388 AVLKEGLYEDIER
-401 KETLLDLCRFSTN
+401 KETLLDLCRFSSN
-414 ENDKPISLSEYLE
+414 ESEDVVSLTEYLE
-427 KMPDNQKDIYYISA
+427 KMPESQKDIYYISS
-441 ETNAQALA
+441 ETRAQALA
-449 SPHLEGFKSKK
+449 SPHLEGFKSKN

-472 FWLPMIGSFKEKKFT
+472 FWLPMIGSFKDKKFI

-492 KINLDDLNSKDKD
+492 QINLDDLDEKNKDKD
-505 KKSDNKDQKEK
+505 IENKEQKEK
-516 QDKEYVDLIAQ
+516 QDKEFVDLIAQ
-527 LKVVLGEQV
+527 MKVVLGEQV

-553 ADEGDMDIAMEQLMA
+553 ADDGDMDIAMEQLMA

-595 LISKKENNDLVN
+595 LLSKKENNDLVS

-616 ARLMEGKMPADPA
+616 ARLMEGKMPSDPA

-641 AIPN
+641 VIPE

>member
-1 MLSYNQYYEEI
+1 
-12 SMTNMSNKFE
+12 MTNMSNKFE

-46 LISNA
+46 LVSNA

-57 RKYLGLTDKNI
+57 RKYLGLTNKKID
-68 NNSSQAPEIKIEVNN
+68 NSSAMSEIKIEVNS
-83 KDKILII
+83 KEKTLTI
-90 SDNGIGMNEDDLKSS
+90 SDNGIGMNEEDLKSS

-114 KAFLEQIS
+114 KAFLEQMS
-122 KNSKDKKTDMSMIG
+122 ESTKEKKPDMSLIG

-148 ADSVEVVS
+148 ADSVEVLS
-156 MKAGEDQG
+156 KKAGEEDA
-164 WKWSSDGKSGFNL
+164 WKWTSDGKTGFDL
-177 EKTNKENVGTSI
+177 EKTIKEDAGTSVK
-189 TLKLKKDAKEFLE
+189 LNLKKDAKEFLE

-216 ISYPVKLF
+216 ISFPVKLI
-224 EIDKKDAEEKTLN
+224 EIDKKDAEEKILN

-274 NNTEGTISYTNLIC
+274 NKTEGTISYTNLIC

-340 LNVSREMLQNNPAVA
+340 LNVSREMLQNNPAVT

-365 LKELKKVSEKNLDG
+365 LRELKKVSEKNIDG
-379 YENFWKEYG
+379 YKEFWKEYG
-388 AVLKEGLYEDAER
+388 AVLKEGLYEDIER
-401 KETLLDLCRFSTN
+401 KETLLDLCRFSSN
-414 ENDKPISLSEYLE
+414 ESEDIVSLTEYLDKIPE
-427 KMPDNQKDIYYISA
+427 SQKDIYYISS
-441 ETNAQALA
+441 ETRAQAIA
-449 SPHLEGFKSKK
+449 SPHLEGFKSKN

-472 FWLPMIGSFKEKKFT
+472 FWLPMIGSFKDKKFI

-492 KINLDDLNSKDKD
+492 QINLDDLDEKNKDKD
-505 KKSDNKDQKEK
+505 IENKEQKEK
-516 QDKEYVDLIAQ
+516 QDKEFVDLIAQ
-527 LKVVLGEQV
+527 MKVVLGEQV

-553 ADEGDMDIAMEQLMA
+553 ADDGDMDIAMEQLMA

-595 LISKKENNDLVN
+595 LLSKKENNDLVS

-616 ARLMEGKMPADPA
+616 ARLMEGKMPSDPA

-641 AIPN
+641 VIPE

>member
-1 MLSYNQYYEEI
+1 
-12 SMTNMSNKFE
+12 MTNMSNKFE

-46 LISNA
+46 LVSNA

-57 RKYLGLTDKNI
+57 RKYLGLTDKKI
-68 NNSSQAPEIKIEVNN
+68 NNSSDVSEIKIEVNN
-83 KDKILII
+83 KEKILTI
-90 SDNGIGMNEDDLKSS
+90 SDNGIGMNEEDLKSS

-114 KAFLEQIS
+114 KAFLEQVAG
-122 KNSKDKKTDMSMIG
+122 NTKDKKSDMSMIG

-156 MKAGEDQG
+156 KKAGEEQA
-164 WKWSSDGKSGFNL
+164 WKWSSDGKTGFDL
-177 EKTNKENVGTSI
+177 EKTDKETAGTSI

-202 ETRLQFIVRKYSDH
+202 ETRLQFVVRKYSDH
-216 ISYPVKLF
+216 ISYPVKLL

-246 AKEIKEEQYQEFFSH
+246 SKDITEEQYQEFFSH

-288 IPSTRPFDLFNPDR
+288 VPSTRPFDLFNPDR

-326 LRFVKGLVDTQDID
+326 LRFIKGLVDTQDID

-365 LKELKKVSEKNLDG
+365 LRELKKVSEKDIDG
-379 YENFWKEYG
+379 YANFWKEYG

-414 ENDKPISLSEYLE
+414 ENEEIISLSSYLE
-427 KMPDNQKDIYYISA
+427 KIPENQKVVYYISA
-441 ETNAQALA
+441 ETRSQALA
-449 SPHLEGFKSKK
+449 SPHLEGFKSKG
-460 IPVLIMTDAIDQ
+460 IPILIMTDAIDQ
-472 FWLPMIGSFKEKKFT
+472 FWLPMIGSYKDKKFT

-492 KINLDDLNSKDKD
+492 QINLDDLDEKNKYKKSENKDLKEKKDK
-505 KKSDNKDQKEK
+505 EF
-516 QDKEYVDLIAQ
+516 VDLIVQ
-527 LKVVLGEQV
+527 MKVVLGEKV

-553 ADEGDMDIAMEQLMA
+553 ADDGDMDIAMEQLMV
-568 QRDTNYKGAP
+568 QRDINYKGAP

-595 LISKKENNDLVN
+595 LLSKKENNDLVS

-616 ARLMEGKMPADPA
+616 ARLLEGKMPEDPS

-641 AIPN
+641 AIPAQG

>member
-1 MLSYNQYYEEI
+1 MS
-12 SMTNMSNKFE
+12 NMSNQFE

-57 RKYLGLTDKNI
+57 RKYLSLTDKKI
-68 NNSSQAPEIKIEVNN
+68 AGSSEAPEIKIEINN
-83 KDKILII
+83 KEKTLTI
-90 SDNGIGMNEDDLKSS
+90 SDNGIGMNEEDLKSS

-122 KNSKDKKTDMSMIG
+122 KNSKEKKSDMSMIG

-148 ADSVEVVS
+148 ADNVEVVS
-156 MKAGEDQG
+156 KKAGEEQA
-164 WKWSSDGKSGFNL
+164 WKWFSDGKTGFNL
-177 EKTNKENVGTSI
+177 EKSNKDNIGTSI
-189 TLKLKKDAKEFLE
+189 TLSLKKDAKEFLG
-202 ETRLQFIVRKYSDH
+202 ETRVQFIVRKYSDH
-216 ISYPVKLF
+216 ISYPVKFL
-224 EIDKKDAEEKTLN
+224 EIDKKDAEVKTLN

-246 AKEIKEEQYQEFFSH
+246 TKEITEEQYQEFFSH
-261 IGAGFGKPLLTMH
+261 IGAGYGKPLLTMH
-274 NNTEGTISYTNLIC
+274 NNTEGTTSYTNLIC

-317 KCDALVPSY
+317 KCDALIPSY

-365 LKELKKVSEKNLDG
+365 IRELKKVSEKNKEG
-379 YENFWKEYG
+379 YNNFWKEYG

-401 KETLLDLCRFSTN
+401 KDNLLDLCRFSTN
-414 ENDKPISLSEYLE
+414 ESEDTISLAEYLE
-427 KMPDNQKDIYYISA
+427 KMPETQKDIYYIAA

-449 SPHLEGFKSKK
+449 SPHLEGFKSKN

-492 KINLDDLNSKDKD
+492 QINLDDLDAKTKD
-505 KKSDNKDQKEK
+505 KKPNDKEEKEK
-516 QDKEYVDLIAQ
+516 QDKQFVDLIAQ
-527 LKVVLGEQV
+527 LKVVLGDQV

-553 ADEGDMDIAMEQLMA
+553 ADDGDMDIAMEHLMA

-578 RILEINGDHSL
+578 RILEINGGHLL

-595 LISKKENNDLVN
+595 LIEKKENNDLVS

-641 AIPN
+641 AIPV

>member
-1 MLSYNQYYEEI
+1 
-12 SMTNMSNKFE
+12 MTNMSNKFE

-46 LISNA
+46 LVSNS

-57 RKYLGLTDKNI
+57 RKYLGLTDKKI
-68 NNSSQAPEIKIEVNN
+68 NNSSDASEIKIEVNN
-83 KDKILII
+83 KEKTLTI
-90 SDNGIGMNEDDLKSS
+90 SDNGIGMSEEDLKSS

-114 KAFLEQIS
+114 KAFLEQVAT
-122 KNSKDKKTDMSMIG
+122 NTKDKKSDMSMIG

-148 ADSVEVVS
+148 ADSVIVIS
-156 MKAGEDQG
+156 KKAGDEQA
-164 WKWSSDGKSGFNL
+164 WKWTSDGKTGFDL
-177 EKTNKENVGTSI
+177 EKADKDTAGTSI

-224 EIDKKDAEEKTLN
+224 EVDKKDAEEKTLN

-246 AKEIKEEQYQEFFSH
+246 AKDIKEEQYQEFFSH

-326 LRFVKGLVDTQDID
+326 LRFIKGLVDTQDID

-365 LKELKKVSEKNLDG
+365 LRELKKVSEKNADG
-379 YENFWKEYG
+379 YKDFWKEYG

-414 ENDKPISLSEYLE
+414 ENDEIISLSSYLE
-427 KMPDNQKDIYYISA
+427 KMPETQKDIYYISA
-441 ETNAQALA
+441 ETRSQALA
-449 SPHLEGFKSKK
+449 SPHLEGFKSKN
-460 IPVLIMTDAIDQ
+460 IPILIMTDAIDQ
-472 FWLPMIGSFKEKKFT
+472 FWLPMIGSFKDKKFT

-492 KINLDDLNSKDKD
+492 QINLDELDEKNKDKNSVS
-505 KKSDNKDQKEK
+505 KEQKEK
-516 QDKEYVDLIAQ
+516 QDKEFIDLIAQ
-527 LKVVLGEQV
+527 MKVVLGEQV

-553 ADEGDMDIAMEQLMA
+553 ADDGDMDIAMEQLMA

-595 LISKKENNDLVN
+595 LLSKKENNDLVS

-616 ARLMEGKMPADPA
+616 ARLLEGKMPADPA

-641 AIPN
+641 AIPE

>member
-1 MLSYNQYYEEI
+1 
-12 SMTNMSNKFE
+12 MTNMSNKFE

-46 LISNA
+46 LVSNA

-57 RKYLGLTDKNI
+57 RKYLGLTNKKID
-68 NNSSQAPEIKIEVNN
+68 NSSAAAEIKLEVNS
-83 KDKILII
+83 KEKTLTI
-90 SDNGIGMNEDDLKSS
+90 SDNGIGMNEEDLKSS

-114 KAFLEQIS
+114 KAFLEQMAETS
-122 KNSKDKKTDMSMIG
+122 KEKKPDMSLIG

-148 ADSVEVVS
+148 ADSVEVIS
-156 MKAGEDQG
+156 KKAGEEDA
-164 WKWSSDGKSGFNL
+164 WKWTSDGKTGFDL
-177 EKTNKENVGTSI
+177 EKTIKEDTGTSI
-189 TLKLKKDAKEFLE
+189 KLNLKKDAKEFLE
-202 ETRLQFIVRKYSDH
+202 ETRLQFIIRKYSDH
-216 ISYPVKLF
+216 ISFPVKLI
-224 EIDKKDAEEKTLN
+224 EIDKKDAEEKILN

-274 NNTEGTISYTNLIC
+274 NKTEGTISYTNLIC

-340 LNVSREMLQNNPAVA
+340 LNVSREMLQNNPAVT

-365 LKELKKVSEKNLDG
+365 LRELKKVSEKNIDG
-379 YENFWKEYG
+379 YKEFWKEYG
-388 AVLKEGLYEDAER
+388 AVLKEGLYEDIER
-401 KETLLDLCRFSTN
+401 KETLLDLCRFSSN
-414 ENDKPISLSEYLE
+414 ESEDVVSLIEYLD
-427 KMPDNQKDIYYISA
+427 KMPESQKDIYYISS
-441 ETNAQALA
+441 ETRAQALA
-449 SPHLEGFKSKK
+449 SPHLEGFKSKN

-472 FWLPMIGSFKEKKFT
+472 FWLPMIGSFKDKKFI

-492 KINLDDLNSKDKD
+492 QINLDDLDEKNKDKD
-505 KKSDNKDQKEK
+505 IENKEQKEK
-516 QDKEYVDLIAQ
+516 QDKEFVDLIAQ
-527 LKVVLGEQV
+527 MKVVLGEQV

-553 ADEGDMDIAMEQLMA
+553 ADDGDMDIAMEQLMA

-595 LISKKENNDLVN
+595 LLSKKENNDLVS

-616 ARLMEGKMPADPA
+616 ARLMEGKMPSDPA

-641 AIPN
+641 VIPE

>member
-1 MLSYNQYYEEI
+1 
-12 SMTNMSNKFE
+12 MTDMSNKFE

-46 LISNA
+46 LVSNA

-57 RKYLGLTDKNI
+57 RKYLGLTDKKI
-68 NNSSQAPEIKIEVNN
+68 NNSSESSEIKIRVSSKE
-83 KDKILII
+83 KTLTI
-90 SDNGIGMNEDDLKSS
+90 SDNGIGMNEEDLKSS

-114 KAFLEQIS
+114 KAFLEQMS
-122 KNSKDKKTDMSMIG
+122 ASSKDKKPDMSLIG

-148 ADSVEVVS
+148 ADSVEVLS
-156 MKAGEDQG
+156 KKAGEEDA
-164 WKWSSDGKSGFNL
+164 WKWSSDGKTGFNL
-177 EKTNKENVGTSI
+177 EKVSKEKVGTSI
-189 TLKLKKDAKEFLE
+189 TLYLKKDAKEFLE

-216 ISYPVKLF
+216 ISFPVKFF
-224 EIDKKDAEEKTLN
+224 EIDKKDAEEKVLN

-261 IGAGFGKPLLTMH
+261 IGAGFGKPLITMH
-274 NNTEGTISYTNLIC
+274 NKTEGTISYTNLIC

-365 LKELKKVSEKNLDG
+365 LRELKKVSEKNLDG
-379 YENFWKEYG
+379 YKDFWKEYG

-401 KETLLDLCRFSTN
+401 KEALLDLCRFSTN
-414 ENDKPISLSEYLE
+414 ENESIISLSQYLE
-427 KMPDNQKDIYYISA
+427 KMPETQKDIYYISS
-441 ETNAQALA
+441 ETSAQALA
-449 SPHLEGFKSKK
+449 SPHLEGFKSKN

-472 FWLPMIGSFKEKKFT
+472 FWLPMIGSFKDKKFT

-492 KINLDDLNSKDKD
+492 QINLDELDEKDKE
-505 KKSDNKDQKEK
+505 KNTENKDQKEK
-516 QDKEYVDLIAQ
+516 QDKEFVDLIAQ
-527 LKVVLGEQV
+527 MKIVLGDQV

-553 ADEGDMDIAMEQLMA
+553 ADDGDMDIAMEQLMA
-568 QRDTNYKGAP
+568 QRDTNYQGAP

-595 LISKKENNDLVN
+595 LLGKKENNELVS

-616 ARLMEGKMPADPA
+616 ARLMEGKMPSDPA

-641 AIPN
+641 VIPD